1 MTKPNST
8 DLKVKLLSLLE
19 KKINKTKK
27 CREFIQVQGWDG
39 WPIIHHS
46 SKIKLYHSR
55 SRANRYVP
63 PSACFVCDGIAF
75 ALPNSHLFDS
85 SEGNVITNPLKPFHL
100 ILGTPKKHS
109 WSILLSNL
117 KILQGLEFNYFEVM
131 EDLSFTS
138 PPMLVICS
146 SMMNGERRK
155 PYGSL
160 YISFLFIFSS
170 SRLGLITLSSQEKRS
185 VSWHQLSP
193 GVLRT

>member
-1 MTKPNST
+1 MIRLIGSNNVSFFFNLLSVFAIDSKKKINRNLFCASGVKRY
-8 DLKVKLLSLLE
+8 DKAMKVKLLSLLE

-85 SEGNVITNPLKPFHL
+85 SEGNVITNP
-100 ILGTPKKHS
+100 
-109 WSILLSNL
+109 
-117 KILQGLEFNYFEVM
+117 
-131 EDLSFTS
+131 
-138 PPMLVICS
+138 
-146 SMMNGERRK
+146 
-155 PYGSL
+155 
-160 YISFLFIFSS
+160 
-170 SRLGLITLSSQEKRS
+170 
-185 VSWHQLSP
+185 
-193 GVLRT
+193 

>member
-1 MTKPNST
+1 MDDPLFITLPRLNCT
-8 DLKVKLLSLLE
+8 IVGRGQIVMYLQVLALS
-19 KKINKTKK
+19 
-27 CREFIQVQGWDG
+27 VM
-39 WPIIHHS
+39 
-46 SKIKLYHSR
+46 
-55 SRANRYVP
+55 
-63 PSACFVCDGIAF
+63 
-75 ALPNSHLFDS
+75 ALPSHYQIFIYLTVLKAMWS
-85 SEGNVITNPLKPFHL
+85 QTLKKPFLL

-146 SMMNGERRK
+146 SMMNGERQK

-185 VSWHQLSP
+185 VSWHRLSP